1 MGRYQEVEDLI
12 TQLKEDFSKFY
23 DKENQAAGTRIRK
36 GMQDLKKMAQEIRT
50 EVQETKNKRTE
61 ETAKTAT
68 KAPAKA
74 APAKAAAKTP
84 AKKK

>member
-12 TQLKEDFSKFY
+12 TELKEDFSKFY

-36 GMQDLKKMAQEIRT
+36 GMQDLKKLAQEIRT

-61 ETAKTAT
+61 
-68 KAPAKA
+68 
-74 APAKAAAKTP
+74 AAK
-84 AKKK
+84 K

>member
-61 ETAKTAT
+61 EAAKTAT
-68 KAPAKA
+68 KVAAKAPAKA
-74 APAKAAAKTP
+74 P

>member
-50 EVQETKNKRTE
+50 EVQETKNKE
-61 ETAKTAT
+61 
-68 KAPAKA
+68 
-74 APAKAAAKTP
+74 AAKT
-84 AKKK
+84 KKK

>member
-36 GMQDLKKMAQEIRT
+36 GMQDLKKLAQEIRL

-61 ETAKTAT
+61 AASKASSKDSKG
-68 KAPAKA
+68 KAPAK
-74 APAKAAAKTP
+74 
-84 AKKK
+84 KK

>member
-36 GMQDLKKMAQEIRT
+36 GMQDLKKLAQEIRT

-61 ETAKTAT
+61 E
-68 KAPAKA
+68 A
-74 APAKAAAKTP
+74 AAAAK
-84 AKKK
+84 K

>member
-36 GMQDLKKMAQEIRT
+36 GMQDLKKLAQEIRT
-50 EVQETKNKRTE
+50 EVKETKNKRTE
-61 ETAKTAT
+61 EV
-68 KAPAKA
+68 
-74 APAKAAAKTP
+74 AKAAAKTT
-84 AKKK
+84 KKK